1 MSNLMERVV
10 GELFKSGAAANV
22 MRHRKISFSYCEILG
37 SDANDCLSPSHD
49 AVKIGEMLDGR
60 VVLKNLSEQ
69 ISGAVAALES
79 PSAVLLD
86 FSTRL
91 EMFTRLEDRAS
102 IQEHW
107 PSLLTSAR
115 ALVNERLSKLERDR

>member
-37 SDANDCLSPSHD
+37 SDANDCLSPAHD

-60 VVLKNLSEQ
+60 VVLKNLSEHEVRMRRPCSYLHA
-69 ISGAVAALES
+69 IDA
-79 PSAVLLD
+79 SARRRLLD
-86 FSTRL
+86 GVPVTRCPL
-91 EMFTRLEDRAS
+91 AGPPRHRRDVRLT
-102 IQEHW
+102 HC
-107 PSLLTSAR
+107 
-115 ALVNERLSKLERDR
+115 